1 MIHFWIPNPKPQGI
15 DSVCDLQKLLYLF
28 LSHSQFPHIQ
38 ILINT
43 QLNTWREPHT
53 GLCGSLCVV
62 LSSSWNSLLCY
73 TALWILVPLASLNSQ
88 DCLNWGRLL
97 TPMFSFPATWTG
109 TQEVAVLILGLTLYL
124 VLQESLSCVCLFY
137 KIYKSLCHFLF
148 VGFLL
153 V

>member
-109 TQEVAVLILGLTLYL
+109 NSGSSCFNFRAHLISCPSGITILCLL
-124 VLQESLSCVCLFY
+124 VL
-137 KIYKSLCHFLF
+137 
-148 VGFLL
+148 
-153 V
+153 